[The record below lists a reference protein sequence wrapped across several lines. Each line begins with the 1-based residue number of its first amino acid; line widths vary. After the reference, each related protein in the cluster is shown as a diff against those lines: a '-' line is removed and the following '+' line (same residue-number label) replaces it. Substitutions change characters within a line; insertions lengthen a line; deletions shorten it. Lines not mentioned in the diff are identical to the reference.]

1 MPFAEILGQER
12 AVSRLRRA
20 VAAGRLAQAYSFVG
34 PEGVG
39 KRLTALALAQ
49 TVNCTERGAEAEACG
64 ACASCRK
71 IAAGGHPDV
80 TLVGPGD
87 KSAIGIEQVRE
98 MAARAGRRAY
108 EGAVKVWIVD
118 PAERMQEPAAN
129 AFLKTLEEPP
139 GASLFLLLTSTPSA
153 LLPTIRS
160 RCQEVRF
167 DLLAPEALEEILAR
181 QGRPAESRPLAAAL
195 AGGSAARALALDPEE
210 VQAAQERCLDE
221 VLGCLASI
229 PALLARAEAAGKDR
243 AGCAALVETLLA
255 YFRDVVVV
263 KVGAAGVPLCSPLWR
278 ESAGRTAAAVPLEG
292 LLAVQAALRQA
303 EWALTSSVNANPR
316 LTAERLLLRM
326 RETLRGTPGE
336 EVARDSRGAR

>member
-1 MPFAEILGQER
+1 MPFAEILGQAR
-12 AVSRLRRA
+12 AVSRLRNA

-49 TVNCTERGAEAEACG
+49 AVNCQARGVGSDACG
-64 ACASCRK
+64 VCVACRK

-80 TLVGPGD
+80 ILVGPAD
-87 KSAIGIEQVRE
+87 KTVIGIEQIRE
-98 MAARAGRRAY
+98 VAARAGRRAY

-139 GASLFLLLTSTPSA
+139 GASLFLLLTTTPSA

-167 DLLAPEALEEILAR
+167 DLLSAEILEEILAR
-181 QGRPAESRPLAAAL
+181 QGRPAEERSLAAAL
-195 AGGSAARALALDPEE
+195 AGGSAARALALDPEAVRE
-210 VQAAQERCLDE
+210 GQERTLGE
-221 VLGCLASI
+221 VFGCLGSL
-229 PALLARAEAAGKDR
+229 PALLFRAEAIGKDR
-243 AGCAALVETLLA
+243 AGCGALVETLLA
-255 YFRDVVVV
+255 FFRDVVVV
-263 KVGAAGVPLCSPLWR
+263 KVGAPRVPLCSPLWR

-292 LLAVQAALRQA
+292 LLAVQTALRQA
-303 EWALTSSVNANPR
+303 EWALARSANAR

-326 RETLRGTPGE
+326 RETLRISLGE
-336 EVARDSRGAR
+336 EVAHDSRGAR